1 MKKPKIL
8 LVVTSHDKLGDR
20 DEKTGFW
27 LEELAVPYM
36 VFAGAGAELEIA
48 SPHGGR
54 PPVEPRS
61 EFGPDNP
68 APADVQVFLADAE
81 IQRKLGATTRLDEV
95 EGEYDAVFV
104 AGGHGVMWDLADSE
118 AVTALLTRV
127 YEEGGVVSAV
137 CHGPAALVNARKPD
151 QTRLVA
157 NCRVTGF
164 SNEEEDAIS
173 LCEVV
178 PFLLE
183 TRLQEMGGRYERGPA
198 WESFVVRD
206 GRLVTGQN
214 PASSRAVAEQVLAAL
229 AEHTFATSA

>member
-36 VFAGAGAELEIA
+36 VFARAGAEMEIA

-61 EFGPDNP
+61 EFDRNNP
-68 APADVQVFLADAE
+68 APADVQAFLTDPEA
-81 IQRKLGATTRLDEV
+81 QRKLGATTRLDEV
-95 EGEYDAVFV
+95 EGDYDAVFV
-104 AGGHGVMWDLADSE
+104 AGGHGVMWDLSDSE
-118 AVTALLTRV
+118 AMAALLSRI
-127 YEEGGVVSAV
+127 YEAGGVVSAV
-137 CHGPAALVNARKPD
+137 CHGPAALLNARKPD

-178 PFLLE
+178 PYLLE
-183 TRLQEMGGRYERGPA
+183 TRLQQMGGRYERGPV
-198 WESFVVRD
+198 WESFAVRD
-206 GRLVTGQN
+206 GRLITGQN

-229 AEHTFATSA
+229 AEQASA